1 MSSTNS
7 HLILAPQLGEDVVVH
22 GDGAARVVHRAGEHG
37 RVQHEPGGGHAQPVE
52 VPLAEAAGVGRGRAQ
67 DVALLRV
74 VSQLRSGN
82 LLIEFNRSRRRSTL
96 LHISE
101 FH

>member
-1 MSSTNS
+1 MSLTTNS

-22 GDGAARVVHRAGEHG
+22 GDGAARGVHRSGEHG

-67 DVALLRV
+67 DVPLLRV
-74 VSQLRSGN
+74 VTQLN
-82 LLIEFNRSRRRSTL
+82 VADLLQLVANVYK
-96 LHISE
+96 
-101 FH
+101 